1 MKRFI
6 KIVILIIVSLLVITF
21 FVFYT
26 PDRPQD
32 YLEDLYFGEYSNKVE
47 LDIISLDN
55 EPLSIHVHY
64 QDLGDIGD
72 PVLVLIHGAFSSSHT
87 FLPWAETLVEHGY
100 RVILPDLPYFGLTG
114 GFEDELTSYRRS
126 GEMIITLLDELDVD
140 TFHVGGNSLGGAVS
154 WYIASEYPERVLS
167 LTLID
172 AVPASLGQNE
182 QQRVPS
188 FLTTD
193 FFAGI
198 ISQMTPK
205 FLVRSILKTA
215 YGNKEMLDEE
225 IFKRYFDLL
234 RRENSRTWILQVKQE
249 SEPEFKYQDRLE
261 SIEVPTL
268 ILWGEKDEWIPV
280 ETVDSFVE
288 ALSLTEEQIIIYPDL
303 GHVPMEED
311 PSTVTDYITFLA
323 SLS

>member
-32 YLEDLYFGEYSNKVE
+32 YLEDLYFSEYSNKVE

-87 FLPWAETLVEHGY
+87 FLAWAETLVEHGY

>member
-47 LDIISLDN
+47 LDINSLDN

-87 FLPWAETLVEHGY
+87 FLAWAETLVEHGY

-126 GEMIITLLDELDVD
+126 GEMIISLLNELDVD

-172 AVPASLGQNE
+172 AVPASLGQHE

-215 YGNKEMLDEE
+215 YGNPDMLDEE

-268 ILWGEKDEWIPV
+268 ILWGEMDEWIPV

>member
-1 MKRFI
+1 MKRII
-6 KIVILIIVSLLVITF
+6 KIVSLIILALLVITF

-26 PDRPQD
+26 PDRTQD
-32 YLEDLYFGEYSNKVE
+32 SLEDLYLSEYSNKVE

-64 QDLGDIGD
+64 QDLGDKGD

-126 GEMIITLLDELDVD
+126 GEMIISLLNELDVD

-172 AVPASLGQNE
+172 AVPASLGQHE

-215 YGNKEMLDEE
+215 YGNPDMLDEE

-249 SEPEFKYQDRLE
+249 TETEFKYQDRLE
-261 SIEVPTL
+261 SITVPTL
-268 ILWGEKDEWIPV
+268 ILWGDKDEWIPV